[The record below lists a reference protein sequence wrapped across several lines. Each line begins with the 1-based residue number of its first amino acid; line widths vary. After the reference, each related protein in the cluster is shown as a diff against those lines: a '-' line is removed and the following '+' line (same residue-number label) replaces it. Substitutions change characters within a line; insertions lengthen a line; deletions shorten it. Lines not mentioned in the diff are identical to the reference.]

1 MINLNKRLS
10 EYYKKKIQNF
20 FKYLYGEIS
29 EKILHTDNKD
39 IIFLRTSIEKSDYDI
54 YICKACSLY
63 TDTIHDTAIIKNRK
77 IVDGPSFQLRDN
89 INVNCINNSV
99 ISKGTPRF
107 RKKIKGKVLSLLTG
121 GGGNANYWHWM
132 FDVLPRLY
140 ITMKKG
146 FTFDYYLFPELNQK
160 FQKETLDLLQISKKK
175 RLSSRSFRHFY
186 ADEIIVTSHPYS
198 TLNDPSK
205 DSLKI
210 PRWIYEFLREKF
222 LEKGKKNSKLKNLP
236 EKIFINR
243 KDGTVNRKDG
253 TSLRYIINNNQVEDF
268 LKKKGFKSL
277 TMSDYS
283 FADQVALFNNA
294 KEIIGLHGAAFANLI
309 FCKPKTKIIEM
320 RPDTAG
326 IVIKTLAVNNDL
338 NYFDIISKPKTIN
351 FNNQLGDIEI
361 NIDTIKK
368 IINS

>member
-1 MINLNKRLS
+1 M
-10 EYYKKKIQNF
+10 
-20 FKYLYGEIS
+20 
-29 EKILHTDNKD
+29 
-39 IIFLRTSIEKSDYDI
+39 
-54 YICKACSLY
+54 
-63 TDTIHDTAIIKNRK
+63 AI
-77 IVDGPSFQLRDN
+77 
-89 INVNCINNSV
+89 
-99 ISKGTPRF
+99 
-107 RKKIKGKVLSLLTG
+107 
-121 GGGNANYWHWM
+121 
-132 FDVLPRLY
+132 
-140 ITMKKG
+140 
-146 FTFDYYLFPELNQK
+146 
-160 FQKETLDLLQISKKK
+160 
-175 RLSSRSFRHFY
+175 
-186 ADEIIVTSHPYS
+186 
-198 TLNDPSK
+198 
-205 DSLKI
+205 
-210 PRWIYEFLREKF
+210 
-222 LEKGKKNSKLKNLP
+222 GKKNSKLKNLP

-243 KDGTVNRKDG
+243 KDGTINRKNG

-283 FADQVALFNNA
+283 FVDQVALFNNA

-326 IVIKTLAVNNDL
+326 VVIKTLAVNNDL

>member
-1 MINLNKRLS
+1 MTYLKNKLS
-10 EYYKKKIQNF
+10 EFYKKKIQNF

-39 IIFLRTSIEKSDYDI
+39 IIFLRTSIEKNDYNI

-140 ITMKKG
+140 IIKDKG
-146 FTFDYYLFPELNQK
+146 FTFDYYLFPDLKHK
-160 FQKETLDLLQISKKK
+160 FQKETLDLLQINTKK

-186 ADEIIVTSHPYS
+186 ADEIIVTSHPY
-198 TLNDPSK
+198 TILNDPSI

-210 PRWIYEFLREKF
+210 PNWISEFLRFKF
-222 LEKGKKNSKLKNLP
+222 LKIGKKNSKLKNLP
-236 EKIFINR
+236 KKIFINR
-243 KDGTVNRKDG
+243 KDGR
-253 TSLRYIINNNQVEDF
+253 SLRYIINNNQVEDF

-351 FNNQLGDIEI
+351 FNNQQGDIEI
-361 NIDTIKK
+361 NIDTMKQ